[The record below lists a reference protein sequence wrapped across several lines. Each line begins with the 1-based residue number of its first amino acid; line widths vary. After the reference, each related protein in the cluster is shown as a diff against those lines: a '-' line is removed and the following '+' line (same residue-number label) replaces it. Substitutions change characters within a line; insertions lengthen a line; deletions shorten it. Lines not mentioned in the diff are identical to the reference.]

1 MFSRSARSARAEGT
15 ASVAPGPASIAA
27 SADPRSPLSAE
38 APPARPAGGS
48 AASTRARGKSPIP
61 GRCVSWSA
69 TSAQPR
75 TYPSTTTV
83 HVFVEIV
90 ATGSIAG
97 FAPNAF
103 GVSATSDARSA
114 STYAR
119 RDRHGGCVERCSHKT
134 RARSAS
140 SARESQGTNF
150 GRSAGIWSAFR
161 TVVTTVFRTEAFFFA
176 DTRSSPTSATATA
189 GGNPCARATR
199 SVSAT
204 SPEGSAGDG
213 KSFPSFPFVPSSIAP
228 LCSIASSVEGGA
240 THGATTSRP
249 SAALTVSSAASGAS
263 ARARRKDSLCLC
275 LGTSNVHGRSG
286 ASAMAFATRAGSS
299 TPAASAKL
307 VTNAR
312 MSTRSFSARSA
323 MTFGALRDAR
333 LSSRI
338 STRRA
343 SRICF
348 ARSAR
353 SALFPTPTP
362 V

>member
-1 MFSRSARSARAEGT
+1 M
-15 ASVAPGPASIAA
+15 
-27 SADPRSPLSAE
+27 
-38 APPARPAGGS
+38 
-48 AASTRARGKSPIP
+48 
-61 GRCVSWSA
+61 
-69 TSAQPR
+69 
-75 TYPSTTTV
+75 
-83 HVFVEIV
+83 
-90 ATGSIAG
+90 
-97 FAPNAF
+97 
-103 GVSATSDARSA
+103 
-114 STYAR
+114 
-119 RDRHGGCVERCSHKT
+119 
-134 RARSAS
+134 
-140 SARESQGTNF
+140 
-150 GRSAGIWSAFR
+150 
-161 TVVTTVFRTEAFFFA
+161 TTVFRTEAFFFA

-199 SVSAT
+199 SVSST
-204 SPEGSAGDG
+204 SREGSAGDA
-213 KSFPSFPFVPSSIAP
+213 SFDWFAVARARVSSSIAHV
-228 LCSIASSVEGGA
+228 SVASCAEEGA

-286 ASAMAFATRAGSS
+286 ASAMAFATRAGFS

>member
-1 MFSRSARSARAEGT
+1 MS
-15 ASVAPGPASIAA
+15 
-27 SADPRSPLSAE
+27 
-38 APPARPAGGS
+38 
-48 AASTRARGKSPIP
+48 
-61 GRCVSWSA
+61 
-69 TSAQPR
+69 
-75 TYPSTTTV
+75 
-83 HVFVEIV
+83 
-90 ATGSIAG
+90 
-97 FAPNAF
+97 
-103 GVSATSDARSA
+103 
-114 STYAR
+114 
-119 RDRHGGCVERCSHKT
+119 
-134 RARSAS
+134 
-140 SARESQGTNF
+140 
-150 GRSAGIWSAFR
+150 
-161 TVVTTVFRTEAFFFA
+161 
-176 DTRSSPTSATATA
+176 
-189 GGNPCARATR
+189 
-199 SVSAT
+199 
-204 SPEGSAGDG
+204 
-213 KSFPSFPFVPSSIAP
+213 SSIAHA
-228 LCSIASSVEGGA
+228 SIASSVEGDA